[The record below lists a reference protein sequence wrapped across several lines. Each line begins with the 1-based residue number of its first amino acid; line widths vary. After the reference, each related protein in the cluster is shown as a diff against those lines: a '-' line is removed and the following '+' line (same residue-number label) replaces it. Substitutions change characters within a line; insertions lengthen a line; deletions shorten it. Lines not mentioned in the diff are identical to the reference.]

1 MNRNLRRD
9 PEAEDYMFTPFNLND
24 NRYAGALASTFPNG
38 FMSGIDVEQE
48 KDLRS
53 ILANVMDELD
63 ASTDIKLRVFDFVT
77 SYLGTEDWYDLK
89 LDIKCKVLLLTFSMP
104 IFDGRLDEVRLYL
117 YIFSVSLSVHS
128 HLWPFVYFSVAS
140 RCLSTRHSIVPKLL
154 SNFMPLL
161 SAIKHSFWCPKYT
174 THVYSII
181 RAF

>member
-9 PEAEDYMFTPFNLND
+9 PKAEDYMFTPFNLND

-53 ILANVMDELD
+53 ILANAMDELD

-104 IFDGRLDEVRLYL
+104 IFDGRLDEVRYCVLLYF
-117 YIFSVSLSVHS
+117 FSFSFSSLSSLAFCLLLSGFSMFVHS
-128 HLWPFVYFSVAS
+128 
-140 RCLSTRHSIVPKLL
+140 
-154 SNFMPLL
+154 
-161 SAIKHSFWCPKYT
+161 
-174 THVYSII
+174 THHRS
-181 RAF
+181 